1 MLWLAYFL
9 APTLTTTAVAEAFL
23 KLVRP
28 QWFKRRSSGHMV
40 VVGGGPI
47 GRIYL
52 NAIRSLDP
60 EVPVLLADEVDRSEE
75 LTDVETVR
83 LSGAGE
89 DALAPL
95 HLEGAL
101 GLVVVTDDDLA
112 NLELAWSAQSGAP
125 DLPIAVHVGD
135 LALLRPVER
144 AAKGHTVPKGFNTRQ
159 VTASYLYQIHL
170 ALHFEATEARDIVV
184 LAGFGRFAQT
194 ILELLLKEAGA
205 ELAAVVVVD
214 PEATLHLRRFKADV
228 GDTSVPIL
236 GLDLDLDDPGT
247 WEAVGTQ
254 VSSIEGTPI
263 YLLCESDELV
273 NLRAGLVLRR
283 ESEQPRIFLRCFHRS
298 PFLQSLGKEQR
309 FELLA
314 FETVLREALRE
325 HYHEFFR
332 SNRGERS

>member
-112 NLELAWSAQSGAP
+112 NLELAWSAQSG
-125 DLPIAVHVGD
+125 
-135 LALLRPVER
+135 
-144 AAKGHTVPKGFNTRQ
+144 NTRQ